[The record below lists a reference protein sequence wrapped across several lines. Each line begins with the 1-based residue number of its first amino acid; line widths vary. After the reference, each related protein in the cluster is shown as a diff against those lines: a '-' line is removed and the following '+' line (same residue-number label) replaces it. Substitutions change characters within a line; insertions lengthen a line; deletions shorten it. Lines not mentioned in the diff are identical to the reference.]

1 MEIIERETI
10 LDLPIERQKQ
20 IAAEDG
26 LPFGEWREKMR
37 KIIEDN
43 SILELLDAPP
53 LTEEEKAAKIKRIQ
67 ENPDAIYTYRRI
79 WGDDNLTIEEV
90 IDEIQN
96 S

>member
-1 MEIIERETI
+1 MTIIKRETV
-10 LDLPIERQKQ
+10 LDLPLEQQKES
-20 IAAEDG
+20 AKLYG
-26 LPFGEWREKMR
+26 LPFEEWREKMSKLLAENE
-37 KIIEDN
+37 KIEY
-43 SILELLDAPP
+43 APP
-53 LTEEEKAAKIKRIQ
+53 LTEEEKAAKIKRIR